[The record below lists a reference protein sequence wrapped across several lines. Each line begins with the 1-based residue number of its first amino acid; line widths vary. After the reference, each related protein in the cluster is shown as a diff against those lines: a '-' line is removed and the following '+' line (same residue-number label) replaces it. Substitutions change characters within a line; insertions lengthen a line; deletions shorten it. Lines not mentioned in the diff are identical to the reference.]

1 MNHDDTISVVE
12 KQENETDVVCSSK
25 SLTEFEDQER
35 EELQESANSTAE
47 GLEHL
52 SKRRLRKLKK
62 HETWLARLPEKRYEM
77 YWMVQFELQDR
88 WLE

>member
-1 MNHDDTISVVE
+1 VE

-25 SLTEFEDQER
+25 SLTEFEDQ

-77 YWMVQFELQDR
+77 YWMVH
-88 WLE
+88 LEKLRENWMHVNETKN